1 MLKPR
6 YSSVKLLTIP
16 AAPRIAKQARTIR
29 LKKKPV
35 NLEVE
40 SRKKAVTSCTRC
52 VCSETS
58 CLSTSVKRSR
68 ARWKGSLSEQ
78 HLGCFGSRTVP
89 ACNVC

>member
-29 LKKKPV
+29 LKKNPV

-40 SRKKAVTSCTRC
+40 SRKKSCYELYT
-52 VCSETS
+52 VC
-58 CLSTSVKRSR
+58 L
-68 ARWKGSLSEQ
+68 Q
-78 HLGCFGSRTVP
+78 
-89 ACNVC
+89 